1 MKISKFW
8 IKATIPASII
18 AVSALGVV
26 SCDNLFKKN
35 HFKNSY
41 NQLTT
46 FVNKVKATANQ
57 TEENAQKLQFM
68 LVSLNKSYEV
78 YTNILKQIEENKYT
92 DLNTVSEE
100 NQRVLSAQIQ
110 TIIKVGEELLKQ
122 LLNNTLIY
130 NSLEAITPYMLLDTE
145 TKFNFIGMTSAQHYL
160 DLFLNE
166 TLNIVQDEQRPNFQK
181 LKEVREKYLQRV
193 NNFFNSIVLTFY
205 QTKVLDQI
213 FTTIEYEKL
222 QNEIDI
228 QKENFLKLAEI
239 STKFTDEEIK
249 EANKIAISEFVN
261 DNEAKIQEFVK
272 NKTQNKNSN

>member
-8 IKATIPASII
+8 IKSTIPASVI

-239 STKFTDEEIK
+239 STQFTDEEIK

-272 NKTQNKNSN
+272 NKTENKNSN